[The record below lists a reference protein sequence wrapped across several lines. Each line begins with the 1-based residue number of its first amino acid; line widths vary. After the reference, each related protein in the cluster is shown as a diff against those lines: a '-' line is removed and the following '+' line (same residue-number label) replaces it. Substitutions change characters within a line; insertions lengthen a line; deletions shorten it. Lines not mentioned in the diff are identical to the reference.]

1 MSPNK
6 KRKAKIALPQQKKTK
21 GRRGSRASANR
32 RIESWRIMFLLASL
46 IDSMDI
52 TSELM
57 QKSEDHLERA
67 AEYETP
73 SKAPGGFNY
82 NEQEIL
88 PALEEFA
95 YS

>member
-6 KRKAKIALPQQKKTK
+6 KKESQDSSSAAKENEGKQ
-21 GRRGSRASANR
+21 GSRASANR
-32 RIESWRIMFLLASL
+32 RIESWRIMFLLASS

-57 QKSEDHLERA
+57 QKSEDHLQRA

-73 SKAPGGFNY
+73 SKAPGGFDY
-82 NEQEIL
+82 NEQDIL